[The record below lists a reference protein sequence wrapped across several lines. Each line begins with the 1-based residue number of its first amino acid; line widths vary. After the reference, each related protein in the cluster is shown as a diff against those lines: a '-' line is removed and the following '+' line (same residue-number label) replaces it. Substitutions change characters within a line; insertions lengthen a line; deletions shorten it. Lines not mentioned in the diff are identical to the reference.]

1 MSVTIRE
8 KPFEI
13 ETKIHD
19 RVETEKRFSIEK
31 CFEDYLAFV
40 NNTQKKNEENT
51 VFLPDTVAVLEPE
64 KDEAI
69 EEAKKNSGRAVK
81 KSGRRHNKV

>member
-1 MSVTIRE
+1 MTIRE

-13 ETKIHD
+13 ETKIHNI
-19 RVETEKRFSIEK
+19 VETEKRFSIEK

-40 NNTQKKNEENT
+40 NNTQKKNEENALL
-51 VFLPDTVAVLEPE
+51 LPDKVAVLEPE

-81 KSGRRHNKV
+81 KSCRRHNKI